1 MEQQLLGEL
10 KKNNAFAQKR
20 VYDRF
25 VNRMFR
31 LCLRYVRQDEDAR
44 EVLMNGFLKFF
55 KTIQHVEYR
64 GENTLEPYLK
74 RIMVNESL
82 MFLRQRRTSWVS
94 LEEAEINSISVL
106 APEVDFDAEAVFA
119 LVLHL
124 PTGYRTVFNLFAL
137 EGYSHA
143 EIASQLG
150 ISEGTSKSQLSKART
165 LLQEMLKKS
174 GYDHA
179 RRNG

>member
-1 MEQQLLGEL
+1 MENQLLGEL
-10 KKNNAFAQKR
+10 QKNNAFAQKR

-31 LCLRYVRQDEDAR
+31 LCLRYVRQEEDAR

-55 KTIQHVEYR
+55 KTIQRVEYR

-74 RIMVNESL
+74 QIMVNEAL
-82 MFLRQRRTSWVS
+82 MFLRQRRTVWVS
-94 LEEAEINSISVL
+94 LEEAETTPNPAT
-106 APEVDFDAEAVFA
+106 APDVDFDAEALFG
-119 LVLHL
+119 LVLRL

-143 EIASQLG
+143 EIATQLG
-150 ISEGTSKSQLSKART
+150 ISEGTSKSQLNKART
-165 LLQEMLKKS
+165 LLQKMLKKS